1 MSVEYLRELRL
12 EGIIGDIARVKFPFP
27 SEEHLDYDTIVNVPK
42 PKLAVGQLDGKD
54 LFPDIVV
61 VRRPGQ
67 WLTMMAQVET
77 VESLTDETAQKR
89 WKPLSSLGELVI
101 YVPAG
106 SGPKARKLVKKNKV
120 RVDGIRTYRFRP
132 VWGLDVADV

>member
-1 MSVEYLRELRL
+1 VTVEYLRELRVQGATA
-12 EGIIGDIARVKFPFP
+12 EIARVKFGFP
-27 SEEHLDYDTIVNVPK
+27 NEAHPDYDTIVNVPK
-42 PKLAVGQLDGKD
+42 PKISVGKADGQD

-77 VESLTDETAQKR
+77 NETLNDTTALKR
-89 WKPLSSLGELVI
+89 WKPLAPLGELFI

-106 SGPKARKLVKKNKV
+106 SGNIAHKLIKKHKIAV
-120 RVDGIRTYRFRP
+120 GGVRTYRFRP